1 MAISFLD
8 AIDLNGLEITNVLL
22 QNSAGT
28 PGSAL
33 GGGQIV
39 YDDQAGTIKYYDDV
53 NNQWVEL
60 DGSGNID
67 SISAGDGIAISGTS
81 AITVA
86 VDYTGSNNV
95 VEKATDLEGTT
106 INGKDS
112 IIYNDATDGNVKKGL
127 VEDLPFTNNT
137 GTVTSVATSNGT
149 FVNVTGGT
157 ITTTGTI
164 SGDLSATGTPSA
176 TTFLRGDNVWA
187 TPAGAYSDWVLDA
200 DSGTKVSI
208 TDGLEVEF
216 KGGTGIDTKVAS
228 GTPNTLTID
237 LADTAVTA
245 GTYNHAT
252 ITVDDQGRL
261 TAASSGSPGSMSSW
275 VIKSDTGTKQ
285 TITDGDEVTISG
297 GTALTGVASATD
309 TVTINHDNFGT
320 AGTYAHPTSI
330 QTNDQGHVISV
341 TAGSAPGT
349 MSSFTLS
356 ADTGTNQTI
365 ANGNVLEIG
374 GSTGIDTVVG
384 NTDKVTINLDLCELE
399 ELESASRTDYLVGCI
414 DGGNA
419 KIELQRLKLNRLG
432 APDGAVAMGSQKIT
446 GLASPT
452 SSGDAATKNYVDTTL
467 AGSGALIYQ
476 GGYDASTAAPTGSS
490 IKKGFTYAVTVA
502 GTGSPAGFWNPQLEI
517 GDLIIANQDNPTSA
531 ADWTEINKNID
542 VATAT
547 VKGIASFP
555 TAGGLTVSSGEVSL
569 AAVGSASSVGS
580 ASKSLSITTDAK
592 GRVTSKSAQ
601 NIQIA
606 ASQITNFCSEVD
618 SCVGKNEVTG
628 TIGGSTS
635 MAVTHNLDTR
645 NVMVEVYRNSSPY
658 DTVNLKVERTSV
670 DVVTFKTAKTPAAN
684 AFVYMIKKI
693 I

>member
-22 QNSAGT
+22 QNSSGT
-28 PGSAL
+28 PGSNL

-95 VEKATDLEGTT
+95 VEKATDLEGTA

-137 GTVTSVATSNGT
+137 GTVTSVGASNGT
-149 FVNVTGGT
+149 FIDTTSSGGT
-157 ITTTGTI
+157 TPSI
-164 SGDLSATGTPSA
+164 SSDLSATGTPSA

-216 KGGTGIDTKVAS
+216 KGGTGIDTTVAS
-228 GTPNTLTID
+228 GTPNLLTID
-237 LADTAVTA
+237 LADTSVTA

-252 ITVDDQGRL
+252 ITVDDQGRI
-261 TAASSGSPGSMSSW
+261 TSASSGSPGSMSSW
-275 VIKSDTGTKQ
+275 ILKSDSGSKQ
-285 TITDGDEVTISG
+285 TISDGDEVTISG

-320 AGTYAHPTSI
+320 AGTYAYPASI
-330 QTNDQGHVISV
+330 QTNAQGHVISV

-349 MSSFTLS
+349 MSSFTLT
-356 ADTGTNQTI
+356 ADSGTNQTI
-365 ANGNVLEIG
+365 QDGNTLDIS
-374 GSTGIDTVVG
+374 GSKGIDTVVG
-384 NTDKVTINLDLCELE
+384 ATDTVTINLDLCELDDI
-399 ELESASRTDYLVGCI
+399 ESAARTDYLVGCI
-414 DGGNA
+414 DSGNA
-419 KIELQRLKLNRLG
+419 KIALQYLKLNRWG
-432 APDGAVAMGSQKIT
+432 TPDGSVAYGGQKIT
-446 GLASPT
+446 GLGAPTAST
-452 SSGDAATKNYVDTTL
+452 DAATKNYVDSNV

-476 GGYDASTAAPTGSS
+476 GGYDASTAAPSTGV
-490 IKKGFTYAVTVA
+490 KKGFTYAVTTA
-502 GTGSPAGFWNPQLEI
+502 GTGSPAGFWNPQLEV
-517 GDLIIANQDNPTSA
+517 GDLIIANSDTPTSA
-531 ADWTEINKNID
+531 ADWTEVNKNID

-555 TAGGLTVSSGEVSL
+555 TAGGLSVSSGEVSL
-569 AAVGSASSVGS
+569 PAVGSAATKGG
-580 ASKSLSITTDAK
+580 ASKSLEITTDAK
-592 GRVTSKSAQ
+592 GRVTTVKENS
-601 NIQIA
+601 IQIA
-606 ASQITNFCSEVD
+606 ASQVTSFCDEVD
-618 SCVGKNEVTG
+618 SCVGANEVTG

-635 MAVTHNLDTR
+635 MAVTHNLNTR

-658 DTVNLKVERTSV
+658 DTVNLKVERTSA
-670 DVVTFKTAKTPAAN
+670 DIVTFKTAKTPAAN

>member
-22 QNSAGT
+22 QNSSGT
-28 PGSAL
+28 PGSNL

-86 VDYTGSNNV
+86 VDYTGTNNV
-95 VEKATDLEGTT
+95 VEKATDLEGTA

-137 GTVTSVATSNGT
+137 GTVTSVGASNGT
-149 FVNVTGGT
+149 FIDTTSSGGT
-157 ITTTGTI
+157 TPSI
-164 SGDLSATGTPSA
+164 SSDLSATGTPSA

-216 KGGTGIDTKVAS
+216 KGGTGIDTTVAS
-228 GTPNTLTID
+228 GTPNLLTID
-237 LADTAVTA
+237 LADTSVTA

-252 ITVDDQGRL
+252 ITVDDQGRI
-261 TAASSGSPGSMSSW
+261 TSASSGSPGSMSSW
-275 VIKSDTGTKQ
+275 ILKSDSGSKQ
-285 TITDGDEVTISG
+285 TISDGDEVTISG

-320 AGTYAHPTSI
+320 AGTYAYPASI
-330 QTNDQGHVISV
+330 QTNAQGHVISV

-349 MSSFTLS
+349 MSSFTLT
-356 ADTGTNQTI
+356 ADSGTNQTI
-365 ANGNVLEIG
+365 QDGNTLDIS
-374 GSTGIDTVVG
+374 GSKGIDTVVG
-384 NTDKVTINLDLCELE
+384 ATDTVTINLDLCELDDI
-399 ELESASRTDYLVGCI
+399 ESAARTDYLVGCI
-414 DGGNA
+414 DSGNA
-419 KIELQRLKLNRLG
+419 KIALQYLKLNRWG
-432 APDGAVAMGSQKIT
+432 TPDGSVAYGGQKIT
-446 GLASPT
+446 GLGAPTAST
-452 SSGDAATKNYVDTTL
+452 DAATKNYVDSNV

-476 GGYDASTAAPTGSS
+476 GGYDASTAAPSTGV
-490 IKKGFTYAVTVA
+490 KKGFTYAVTTA
-502 GTGSPAGFWNPQLEI
+502 GTGSPAGFWNPQLEV
-517 GDLIIANQDNPTSA
+517 GDLIIANSDTPTSA
-531 ADWTEINKNID
+531 ADWTEVNKNID

-555 TAGGLTVSSGEVSL
+555 TAGGLSVSSGEVSL
-569 AAVGSASSVGS
+569 PAVGSAATKGG
-580 ASKSLSITTDAK
+580 ASKSLEITTDAK
-592 GRVTSKSAQ
+592 GRVTTVKENS
-601 NIQIA
+601 IQIA
-606 ASQITNFCSEVD
+606 ASQVTSFCDEVD
-618 SCVGKNEVTG
+618 SCVGANEVTG

-635 MAVTHNLDTR
+635 MAVTHNLNTR

-658 DTVNLKVERTSV
+658 DTVNLKVERTSA
-670 DVVTFKTAKTPAAN
+670 DIVTFKTAKTPAAN